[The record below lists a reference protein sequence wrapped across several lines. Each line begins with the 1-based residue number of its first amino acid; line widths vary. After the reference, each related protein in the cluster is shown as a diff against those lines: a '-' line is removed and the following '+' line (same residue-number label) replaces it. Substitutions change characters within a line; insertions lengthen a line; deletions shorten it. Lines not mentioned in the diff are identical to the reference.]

1 MYYNEKRMNLHNV
14 LHSSHTDLQGRDRD
28 TGTEN
33 RCVDT
38 GAGWEW
44 DELGVGT
51 DLYALLSMEWMTNE
65 ELLCGAGS
73 SAQCTVLTWM
83 GGKSKGDRIY
93 VYIWLI
99 HLACAVGS

>member
-1 MYYNEKRMNLHNV
+1 MNLHNV
-14 LHSSHTDLQGRDRD
+14 LHSSHTDRD